1 MGGTG
6 CGENWVLLW
15 WAGPCSVQFSR
26 SVLSDS
32 LQPHELQHARP
43 PCPSPAPRVH
53 SDSCSL
59 SQWCHSDIYPLS
71 SPSPPA
77 PNPSQ
82 HQGLLLF
89 IRAPEF
95 THPSKLKLRSLWP
108 TCPHFPHSIL
118 WVQLFYI
125 LHIIEIIQCLS
136 FCAWFISLNIMFP
149 RFIHVVTNGK
159 ISFLSMVE

>member
-1 MGGTG
+1 MVYTSVTQSCLAFCDPMNHSTPGLP
-6 CGENWVLLW
+6 VHHQLLEFTQTH
-15 WAGPCSVQFSR
+15 VHR
-26 SVLSDS
+26 VSDAI
-32 LQPHELQHARP
+32 QPSH
-43 PCPSPAPRVH
+43 
-53 SDSCSL
+53 
-59 SQWCHSDIYPLS
+59 PLS
-71 SPSPPA
+71 SPSLPA